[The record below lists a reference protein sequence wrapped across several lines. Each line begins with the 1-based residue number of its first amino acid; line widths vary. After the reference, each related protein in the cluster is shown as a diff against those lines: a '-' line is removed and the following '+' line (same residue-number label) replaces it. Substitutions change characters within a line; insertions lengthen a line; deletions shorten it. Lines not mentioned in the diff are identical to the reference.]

1 MEEKFIEEFKK
12 LETQGLNEKGLVMCP
27 FCNKQYKIAHA
38 LVKHMGL
45 DHFHVSCSLNI

>member
-27 FCNKQYKIAHA
+27 FCNKQYKIVHA